1 MLPQAARPVP
11 SAATRARHESR
22 QRLSM
27 IDPASSQPQ
36 RRLAGLSGRHVA
48 LIFLA
53 FALVASVP
61 IVSHPLPPLLDYPN
75 HLARM
80 HVIAAIGQDA
90 DLSRFYEI
98 EWQIIPNLMMDM
110 IVPLLQ
116 PALGLYRA
124 GQGFMLITI
133 VLIMS
138 GVLALNR
145 AMFGKWPLLPLA
157 VAPLLYNRIFILG
170 LMNYMFGIGLAIW
183 GLAVWV
189 WLRERALPQR
199 LVASALVCLAL
210 FFCHLFAVGIY
221 GLGLLAIES
230 WRLWTKRDRPLP
242 ARIMEFLAAG
252 LPLVP
257 IMALLLLSPTWGL
270 SGENYWDKEGKVDGL
285 LAVIET
291 YSDAVDWTLLA
302 IAAAA
307 VAWAVRRGALRLHP
321 IGWIILALGSIV
333 YLAMPN
339 ILFSTY
345 IADQRLP
352 IALVF
357 MIMSFAQLE
366 LHSRA
371 QQAVLLG
378 LLGFLLIVR
387 VAEVSLTWT
396 DLSRDILA
404 IRESVKHIEPRG
416 SRVLV
421 AQGDATD
428 EDEARDYGLAHA
440 ACLAVIERSALVS
453 TVFTEA
459 GKQIIHARL
468 PYRTQVETGDGD
480 LPSIEE
486 LQSAAE
492 RVSSPAADDSPPYWE
507 LWQDRFDY
515 VYVVFTERDAANPMP
530 ELLTLVDEGDRFQ
543 LYKVKKPDAAGRPP
557 NNHAASSSR

>member
-1 MLPQAARPVP
+1 MLPSAARPVP
-11 SAATRARHESR
+11 SAATQARHESR
-22 QRLSM
+22 QRFSM

-36 RRLAGLSGRHVA
+36 HRLAGLSGRHVA
-48 LIFLA
+48 WIFLA

-80 HVIAAIGQDA
+80 HVIAAIGRDA

-116 PALGLYRA
+116 PAFGLYRA

-133 VLIMS
+133 ALIMS

-145 AMFGKWPLLPLA
+145 AMFGKWSLLPLA
-157 VAPLLYNRIFILG
+157 AAPLLYNGIFILG

-183 GLAVWV
+183 GLAVWI

-199 LVASALVCLAL
+199 LAASALVGLAL

-230 WRLWTKRDRPLP
+230 WRLWTKRDRPLA
-242 ARIMEFLAAG
+242 ARIAEFLAAG
-252 LPLVP
+252 LPFVP
-257 IMALLLLSPTWGL
+257 VLALLLLSPTWGL
-270 SGENYWDKEGKVDGL
+270 SGENHWDEEGKLDGL

-307 VAWAVRRGALRLHP
+307 VAWAVRRRALRLHP
-321 IGWIILALGSIV
+321 IGWIILALGGIV
-333 YLAMPN
+333 YLAMPT

-345 IADQRLP
+345 LADQRLP

-366 LHSRA
+366 LRSRA

-387 VAEVSLTWT
+387 IAEVSLTWT
-396 DLSRDILA
+396 DLSRDTLA
-404 IRESVKHIEPRG
+404 LRDSVKRIEPRG

-421 AQGDATD
+421 AQADARD
-428 EDEARDYGLAHA
+428 DDEARDYGLAHA

-468 PYRTQVETGDGD
+468 PYRNQVETGDGD
-480 LPSIEE
+480 LPSIEQ

-492 RVSSPAADDSPPYWE
+492 RVSSPAAGDSPPYWE

-557 NNHAASSSR
+557 GGHAVSSNR